1 MLWCC
6 RTLGII
12 SAFVARPVAT
22 ADFTG
27 MGVRPGEKAAATP
40 ADTIMRELFIG
51 PDFSLADE
59 RR

>member
-1 MLWCC
+1 M
-6 RTLGII
+6 GII

-51 PDFSLADE
+51 PDFSSLMSVADDVGS
-59 RR
+59 RA